1 MQLNKS
7 VLKSR
12 HSGCFQHEEF
22 KAANKLNEREKNEQE
37 AINYYYLWIAFFLS
51 SFCPEPLLVILS
63 RMGKKDLER
72 GDIHASSDEE
82 DHIELSEEEALKKK
96 AEEEEAPF

>member
-1 MQLNKS
+1 MS
-7 VLKSR
+7 
-12 HSGCFQHEEF
+12 
-22 KAANKLNEREKNEQE
+22 
-37 AINYYYLWIAFFLS
+37 
-51 SFCPEPLLVILS
+51 VILL

-96 AEEEEAPF
+96 AEEEEELKKIKEHEAKLELIHVFIAFILIMGTI